1 MGTTRAHPLSGGART
16 PDGLLIWSWD
26 RDAAVGGRYR
36 IRNVAPFRWELTFR
50 DRTLSEHRRL
60 SIAQMA
66 AELHHRRTLRQAGM
80 VRWGTLAA
88 VGLAV
93 ALVFM
98 GLGGPSGILGTI
110 AGLWLG
116 LTALPRFVAAL
127 TGNLLDPYRRRDP
140 WEPPDWWNRN
150 P

>member
-1 MGTTRAHPLSGGART
+1 MGTKPAHLLSGGVRT
-16 PDGLLIWSWD
+16 PDGLLLWSWD
-26 RDAAVGGRYR
+26 RDAAVGGPYR

-50 DRTLSEHRRL
+50 DRPVSEHRRL

-66 AELHHRRTLRQAGM
+66 AELHHRRTLRRTGM
-80 VRWGTLAA
+80 VRWGTLVA

-93 ALVFM
+93 ALAFM
-98 GLGGPSGILGTI
+98 GVAGPSGILGTLGGLCVCL
-110 AGLWLG
+110 AGV
-116 LTALPRFVAAL
+116 PRFIAAL